1 MAIKKTIQIG
11 NPILAKKAK
20 IVQDIHSPA
29 SKKIIKDLIDSMRGN
44 NLIGMAAPQLG
55 ISKRIFVTEL
65 RETKFR
71 KVKDADALKVF
82 VNPKITWKSK
92 ATGVIYEW
100 CGSVAHSQL
109 FGPVRRPNN
118 ICIEAYNEH
127 GEKIILKAEWLL
139 ARVIQHEYDH
149 LDGICF
155 TEKITDMKKI
165 MSDEEY
171 RKN

>member
-1 MAIKKTIQIG
+1 MAIKKMIQIG

-20 IVQDIHSPA
+20 TVQVIHSPDT
-29 SKKIIKDLIDSMRGN
+29 KKAIKDLIDSMRIN
-44 NLIGMAAPQLG
+44 NLIGIAAPQIW
-55 ISKRIFVTEL
+55 ISQRIFVTEL

-71 KVKDADALKVF
+71 KTKDADALRIF
-82 VNPKITWKSK
+82 INPKITRTSK
-92 ATGVIYEW
+92 ATGVMYEW

-109 FGPVRRPNN
+109 FGPVRRPSN
-118 ICIEAYNEH
+118 IIIEAYNEQ
-127 GEKIILKAEWLL
+127 GEKIVLKAQWLL

-155 TEKITDMKKI
+155 TEKITDIKKI

-171 RKN
+171 KRN